1 MPERQQVDPYGFVRL
16 EGRPERLAAIP
27 HHRFNGHSGRLT
39 CRLTAKTPLFVYN
52 PQFARRVGR
61 GGHEEARFPVRD
73 GEATIPGSSLKG
85 VIRSVAE
92 AVGPSCFTL
101 FDGPAYR
108 GSGITRGQRVHVEL
122 PSGYRHC
129 TKRNQL
135 CPACRIFG
143 FLRGREVHT
152 GKVNISDA
160 TAPQG
165 SYELMN
171 FITLEVLSAPKP
183 EGRPKA
189 YVIQQ
194 GRRNIVRGRKFYRH
208 RLDGVLTRAG
218 GKRDR
223 QNKTVQPVASGAV
236 FTFEVEY
243 NDLREDELRLLLY
256 ALVLEPGLW
265 HKVGMGKPI
274 GLGSAHIEI
283 REWAQIDRQA
293 RYKALGGGMT
303 APRTGEALQTEL
315 DTWLQP
321 YRQSDAPN
329 LQDLR
334 ELWRYEHNYDVRYPE
349 PEQTW

>member
-1 MPERQQVDPYGFVRL
+1 
-16 EGRPERLAAIP
+16 
-27 HHRFNGHSGRLT
+27 LT

-73 GEATIPGSSLKG
+73 RAATIPGSSLKG

-92 AVGPSCFTL
+92 AIEASCFTL
-101 FDGPAYR
+101 FDGPSYR
-108 GSGITRGQRVHVEL
+108 GSGITRGQRLHVEL
-122 PSGYRHC
+122 PPGYRHC
-129 TKRNQL
+129 TRRNQL

-143 FLRGREVHT
+143 FLRGGEVHT

-160 TAPQG
+160 IAPQG
-165 SYELMN
+165 SHELMN

-189 YVIQQ
+189 YTIQE

-208 RLDGVLTRAG
+208 RLDDVLTRAG
-218 GKRDR
+218 GKKDR
-223 QNKTVQPVASGAV
+223 QNKTVQPVSPGAV

-243 NDLREDELRLLLY
+243 NDLREKELRLLLY
-256 ALVLEPGLW
+256 ALALEPDMW
-265 HKVGMGKPI
+265 HKVGMGKPL
-274 GLGSAHIEI
+274 GLGSACIEI
-283 REWAQIDRQA
+283 TAWEQIDRQA
-293 RYKALGGGMT
+293 RYRNLGGGLSE
-303 APRTGEALQTEL
+303 PLRDQELQTEL
-315 DTWLQP
+315 DMWLQP
-321 YRQSDAPN
+321 YRESKTPN

-334 ELWRYEHNYDVRYPE
+334 ELWRHEHNYDVRYPE